1 MKGTRNLL
9 YGNRSIQILTLS
21 PGNVLH
27 LHENTGSQPN
37 KPLVVS
43 DTVLSNT
50 RYCLFIHVFYS
61 LDISIVDTYF
71 FSVPPINW

>member
-37 KPLVVS
+37 KPLVDS
-43 DTVLSNT
+43 ETVLSNT
-50 RYCLFIHVFYS
+50 C
-61 LDISIVDTYF
+61 
-71 FSVPPINW
+71 

>member
-9 YGNRSIQILTLS
+9 YGNCSIQILTLS
-21 PGNVLH
+21 PGNVWR
-27 LHENTGSQPN
+27 LHENTGSRPN

-50 RYCLFIHVFYS
+50 R
-61 LDISIVDTYF
+61 
-71 FSVPPINW
+71 